1 MNKKMKSLI
10 LGATMIMALPIIGG
24 CGSNTIGYVDSQK
37 VVTQTAKSIEINKE
51 INAKGKELQAKIDAA
66 DEASKQ
72 NVFNQANQELNAFA
86 NAKAQEYRQYQ
97 EQKVGELVK
106 EKKLDV
112 VIEKGAVVGGG
123 SDVTDD
129 LIAKM
134 GKASDDQIKEA
145 ENAAK
150 AQEQQDAQ
158 QNAQQSGQATAVNT
172 EESAQ

>member
-1 MNKKMKSLI
+1 MNKRIKSLV
-10 LGATMIMALPIIGG
+10 LGASLVASMAVLGG
-24 CGSNTIGYVDSQK
+24 CGSNNIGYVDSVK
-37 VVTQTAKSIEINKE
+37 VANSTEKGIEITKE
-51 INAKGKELQAKIDAA
+51 INAKKAELDAKIAAA

-86 NAKAQEYRQYQ
+86 NAK

-158 QNAQQSGQATAVNT
+158 QNAQQAGQTTAVNT